1 MITERSELS
10 PCTNCL
16 WCEHRTSLNSRDY
29 WFGLYKYYRDGTTY
43 TRWYDGNPSTYR
55 NWARDEPDERTRCV
69 SYTKDGFKDR
79 RCYYRYYYTC
89 KKDAGSILVHVIID
103 DQWYISGICDFVCLN
118 FRCLKEKKNDSSYQ
132 LQTIGSHMA
141 GPRHALTLRSK
152 VQISRL
158 QVYEMCYRCGYNVCW
173 YDCWVSGFYRRVL
186 WKYTA
191 MRQYI
196 VSMYYQKSS

>member
-118 FRCLKEKKNDSSYQ
+118 FRCLKEKKRLELSTPNYRFTYGRTSAC
-132 LQTIGSHMA
+132 IN
-141 GPRHALTLRSK
+141 PK
-152 VQISRL
+152 V
-158 QVYEMCYRCGYNVCW
+158 
-173 YDCWVSGFYRRVL
+173 
-186 WKYTA
+186 
-191 MRQYI
+191 
-196 VSMYYQKSS
+196 KSSNIKVTGVRNVLPVWV